1 MKSSPVKTLVG
12 LIFVSLLG
20 CQQTPKSPPEVTEP
34 LSANDTVAMS
44 LQQQALNSNLAYEL
58 VESLTVE
65 IGPRLAGSD
74 KDLMAVDWAMDKL
87 KGLGFD
93 RVYKEAVQVPVWE
106 RGHASASVVS
116 PYPQPLVITALGGS
130 VATSSSGLQA
140 EIVRF
145 DTLAALKEAD
155 SASVEGKI
163 VFIDHKTERHKTG
176 KGYGK
181 TVGGRSRGA
190 VAAAEKGAV
199 GIVIRS
205 IGTDHDRMAHTGMM
219 RYKEGVA
226 RIPAAALSS
235 PDADQLTLMLKRSDS
250 VTINLNMS
258 PKGHG
263 VATSY
268 NVIAEVT
275 GASKPEEIVLI
286 GAHLDSWDEGTG
298 AIDDGAGVGI
308 VTAAGKLI
316 QDLPQKPAR
325 TVRVVLYAAEEVGL
339 VGGKTYAKEHAD
351 ELDRHYIAA
360 ESDFGAGRIY
370 QIDFRVNEQVFT
382 QLQAQTAV
390 MANNG
395 VVKGNNQ
402 ASGGPD
408 VSMLPK
414 LGVPVASLRQDG
426 TDYFDYHHTP
436 NDTLDK
442 IEPAALAQ
450 NVAAYAQFAYLMAQS
465 ELDLRPILAK
475 K

>member
-1 MKSSPVKTLVG
+1 M
-12 LIFVSLLG
+12 
-20 CQQTPKSPPEVTEP
+20 
-34 LSANDTVAMS
+34 
-44 LQQQALNSNLAYEL
+44 
-58 VESLTVE
+58 
-65 IGPRLAGSD
+65 
-74 KDLMAVDWAMDKL
+74 
-87 KGLGFD
+87 
-93 RVYKEAVQVPVWE
+93 
-106 RGHASASVVS
+106 
-116 PYPQPLVITALGGS
+116 
-130 VATSSSGLQA
+130 
-140 EIVRF
+140 RF

-316 QDLPQKPAR
+316 QDLPQNLPALCVWCYMPPR
-325 TVRVVLYAAEEVGL
+325 
-339 VGGKTYAKEHAD
+339 KWD
-351 ELDRHYIAA
+351 
-360 ESDFGAGRIY
+360 
-370 QIDFRVNEQVFT
+370 
-382 QLQAQTAV
+382 
-390 MANNG
+390 
-395 VVKGNNQ
+395 
-402 ASGGPD
+402 
-408 VSMLPK
+408 
-414 LGVPVASLRQDG
+414 
-426 TDYFDYHHTP
+426 
-436 NDTLDK
+436 
-442 IEPAALAQ
+442 
-450 NVAAYAQFAYLMAQS
+450 
-465 ELDLRPILAK
+465 
-475 K
+475 